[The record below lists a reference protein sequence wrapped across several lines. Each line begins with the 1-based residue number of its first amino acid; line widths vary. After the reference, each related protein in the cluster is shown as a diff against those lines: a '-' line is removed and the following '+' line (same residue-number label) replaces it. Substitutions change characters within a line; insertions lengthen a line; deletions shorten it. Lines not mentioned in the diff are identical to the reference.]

1 MSTDS
6 RKVTPGALFVALAG
20 ERFDGH
26 DFVAAAIAAGAAGA
40 MVSRLTPE
48 MAAAPCLLQVED
60 TLAGLGAMAAAHRRR
75 FDLDVI
81 GITGSTGKTTTKE
94 MTANILERE
103 RTVLKTP
110 ASYNNEVGVPLT
122 ALELN
127 RGHQAAVF
135 ELAMRGRGQIRY
147 LAEMIR
153 PTVAIITNIGRSHLE
168 LLNTREAIAETKA
181 ELLEA
186 LPAGGV
192 AVLNAD
198 DPYCE
203 FLRDRA
209 RGPVITFGLSA
220 GAAVRAERVRT
231 RDEPGVE
238 FTLVGWDF
246 RTPVRLRLPGRHNA
260 LDAAAAAAAA
270 RALGVSPEAIRDGL
284 MLLSAGAD
292 RMQVLQAPGG
302 FAVIS
307 DCYNAAP
314 DSMRMA
320 LEVLAEMPARR
331 RMAVLGDMRELG
343 PMEVSWHREV
353 GELAAA
359 MDLALLVTRGEL
371 GSVVA
376 EGAASQLSG
385 RVRPAKTNEEAA
397 ELIREVARPG
407 DVVLVKGSRAM
418 HLEEVVRR
426 LIDG

>member
-1 MSTDS
+1 
-6 RKVTPGALFVALAG
+6 
-20 ERFDGH
+20 
-26 DFVAAAIAAGAAGA
+26 
-40 MVSRLTPE
+40 
-48 MAAAPCLLQVED
+48 
-60 TLAGLGAMAAAHRRR
+60 
-75 FDLDVI
+75 
-81 GITGSTGKTTTKE
+81 
-94 MTANILERE
+94 
-103 RTVLKTP
+103 
-110 ASYNNEVGVPLT
+110 
-122 ALELN
+122 
-127 RGHQAAVF
+127 
-135 ELAMRGRGQIRY
+135 
-147 LAEMIR
+147 
-153 PTVAIITNIGRSHLE
+153 
-168 LLNTREAIAETKA
+168 
-181 ELLEA
+181 
-186 LPAGGV
+186 
-192 AVLNAD
+192 
-198 DPYCE
+198 
-203 FLRDRA
+203 
-209 RGPVITFGLSA
+209 
-220 GAAVRAERVRT
+220 
-231 RDEPGVE
+231 
-238 FTLVGWDF
+238 
-246 RTPVRLRLPGRHNA
+246 
-260 LDAAAAAAAA
+260 
-270 RALGVSPEAIRDGL
+270 

-376 EGAASQLSG
+376 QGAASQLSG

-397 ELIREVARPG
+397 ELIRQVARPG